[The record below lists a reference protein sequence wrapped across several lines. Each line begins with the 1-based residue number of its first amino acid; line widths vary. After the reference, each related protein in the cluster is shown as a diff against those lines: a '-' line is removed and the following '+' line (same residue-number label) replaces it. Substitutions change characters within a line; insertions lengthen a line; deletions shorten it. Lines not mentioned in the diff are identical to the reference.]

1 MQTVTAAIT
10 TRNRHESLQRC
21 VDSLLRAGE
30 AFTAI
35 LIVDDASSE
44 PVASRLDLRAD
55 AAGKVRIIRHDVNHG
70 YIVARNTMAREAK
83 TEFVLFLDDDTE
95 LRHPAVI
102 RQAVDLMQR
111 DATVAAVA
119 FAQEGFEGEP
129 WPAQMQPSPVDY
141 PCLVPSYIGFAHLLR
156 RELFLKMGG
165 YREIFHYYGEEKEY
179 CLRLWDA
186 GCKVVYVPN
195 ARIAHLPDPSGRD
208 NAKYHRYYT
217 RNDCLAALFS
227 LPLSA
232 ALFLIVFRLL
242 GYRKVQVSMGL
253 VDPGGLAWVKA
264 ELRNN
269 FKTVW
274 RQRKPVR
281 WSTLF
286 LWRRLRREWLAY
298 LPPAS
303 PGNSNPHGKA

>member
-21 VDSLLRAGE
+21 VDSLLHAGE
-30 AFTAI
+30 AFKAI
-35 LIVDDASSE
+35 LIVDDASTE

-55 AAGKVRIIRHDVNHG
+55 TAGKVRIIRHDVNHG
-70 YIVARNTMAREAK
+70 YITARNTMAREAG
-83 TEFVLFLDDDTE
+83 TGFILFLDDDTE
-95 LRHPAVI
+95 LCHPAVI
-102 RQAVDLMQR
+102 KQAVDVMQL
-111 DATVAAVA
+111 DSTVAAVG

-129 WPAQMQPSPVDY
+129 WPAQMQPAPVDY

-186 GCKVVYVPN
+186 GSKVVYVPN
-195 ARIAHLPDPSGRD
+195 ARLAHLPDPSGRD

-227 LPLSA
+227 LPLPA
-232 ALFLIVFRLL
+232 ALLLITFRLL
-242 GYRKVQVSMGL
+242 RYRKVQVSMGL
-253 VDPGGLAWVKA
+253 VDPDGLAWVKA
-264 ELRNN
+264 ELRTN

-274 RQRKPVR
+274 QQRKPVR
-281 WSTLF
+281 WSTLL
-286 LWRRLRREWLAY
+286 LWRRLRKEWPPY
-298 LPPAS
+298 HPPAS
-303 PGNSNPHGKA
+303 PGIPGNHGQT